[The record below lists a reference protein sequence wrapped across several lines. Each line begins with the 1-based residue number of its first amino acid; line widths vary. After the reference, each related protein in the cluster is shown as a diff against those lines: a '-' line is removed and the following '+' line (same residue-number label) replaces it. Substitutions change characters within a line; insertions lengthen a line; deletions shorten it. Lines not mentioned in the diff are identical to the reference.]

1 MATVRIV
8 PGAAKPSATY
18 KPTAKEKPTKGTA
31 IIYDKNGSVVAKIKT
46 NIKDG
51 AMYDSNTG
59 KIVSSNHGYSGMYND
74 PSGYT
79 KTYDSETKT
88 GYWTPKEE
96 KKKSSSKS
104 KKSPPARPS
113 FISFNE
119 PIPTFK
125 SSLKEQHKFI
135 YYSGIDSI
143 ELKKVDVNKEVC
155 FVSKYVE
162 IGELTEG
169 EYLEFDAVYSCGE
182 DSSIEFYM
190 LDGEEEIPII
200 PSGDSIIKNEKIFS
214 ELSTRFSID
223 DSKPIVIKNKA
234 SVSNLSLPEAKEKLL
249 TSADNNIYNITYST
263 KASKRVLPTNK
274 SVRIKAILR
283 TYGEPSDS
291 PYIKSMKFKKFGGSA
306 LWNQNT

>member
-1 MATVRIV
+1 MATIKK
-8 PGAAKPSATY
+8 PAAAKPAATY
-18 KPTAKEKPTKGTA
+18 KPTAKEKATKGTA
-31 IIYDKNGSVVAKIKT
+31 IIYDKNGKVAAKIET

-51 AMYDSNTG
+51 AMYDSKTG
-59 KIVSSNHGYSGMYND
+59 KIVSSNHGSSGMYND

-79 KTYDSETKT
+79 KVYDSATKT

-96 KKKSSSKS
+96 KKKTSSKK

-143 ELKKVDVNKEVC
+143 ELKKVDANKEVC
-155 FVSKYVE
+155 FISKHVN
-162 IGELTEG
+162 IGELLDG
-169 EYLEFDAVYSCGE
+169 EYLEFDAAYSCDE

-200 PSGDSIIKNEKIFS
+200 PTKDLIIKNEKIFS
-214 ELSTRFSID
+214 ELSTRFSVD
-223 DSKPIVIKNKA
+223 TSAPIIIKNRNGI
-234 SVSNLSLPEAKEKLL
+234 SSLSLSEAKEKLL
-249 TSADNNIYNITYST
+249 IADENDIYNISYST
-263 KASKRVLPTNK
+263 KASRRIIPKNK
-274 SVRIKAILR
+274 SVRVKAIIR
-283 TYGEPSDS
+283 IYADSSDS
-291 PYIKSMKFKKFGGSA
+291 PYIKSIKFKKFGGSA

>member
-1 MATVRIV
+1 MATIKV
-8 PGAAKPSATY
+8 PTAAKPAASY

-31 IIYDKNGSVVAKIKT
+31 IIYDKNGKVTAKIET

-51 AMYDSNTG
+51 AMYDSKTG
-59 KIVSSNHGYSGMYND
+59 KIVSSNHGSSGMYND

-79 KTYDSETKT
+79 KTYDSKTKT

-96 KKKSSSKS
+96 EEEKKKKKK

-143 ELKKVDVNKEVC
+143 ELKKVDANKEVC
-155 FVSKYVE
+155 FISKYIN
-162 IGELTEG
+162 IGELVSG
-169 EYLEFDAVYSCGE
+169 EYLEFDAIYSCDE

-200 PSGDSIIKNEKIFS
+200 PSGDVIIKNEKVFS

-223 DSKPIVIKNKA
+223 ASSPIIVKNKT
-234 SVSNLSLPEAKEKLL
+234 SISNLSLSEAKEKLL
-249 TSADNNIYNITYST
+249 AAAENDSYNVTYST
-263 KASKRVLPTNK
+263 KASRRILPINK
-274 SVRIKAILR
+274 NIRIKAIIR
-283 TYGEPSDS
+283 AYGESSDS
-291 PYIKSMKFKKFGGSA
+291 PYIKSMKFKKFGGST